1 MRLMPRLKLATGLAL
16 ASPVAALL
24 FPDVASAHALVGR
37 KDLPVPAWLF
47 AWGASLVLIISFAL
61 LSVAWTTARL
71 QDEDWR
77 AMPRWLSAA
86 ALNAGTQLVCGLIGV
101 GLFVV
106 VLYAGFRG
114 IEDPTA

>member
-1 MRLMPRLKLATGLAL
+1 MRVSRLKLATGLAL
-16 ASPVAALL
+16 TSPVAALL

-61 LSVAWTTARL
+61 LSVAWTQARL
-71 QDEDWR
+71 QEEDWR
-77 AMPRWLSAA
+77 PLSRWFSRAV
-86 ALNAGTQLVCGLIGV
+86 LNPVTQVLCGAIGV
-101 GLFVV
+101 GLLVL

-114 IEDPTA
+114 I